1 MLGNLAG
8 ALHLCRPAYTRG
20 TPTPPASAR
29 SNSID
34 SLGANNRVM
43 CRRHSIS
50 RRWGRVVAA
59 TVTGRRG
66 EKGTHGLFC
75 DQPINNL
82 QKSHQTGS
90 QQMRKGSNQTGSQ
103 HMMRGPNQTGPAP
116 SNKSATT

>member
-1 MLGNLAG
+1 MLGNPAG

-34 SLGANNRVM
+34 SLGANNSVM

-66 EKGTHGLFC
+66 RNDTHSPFC
-75 DQPINNL
+75 DQPIINL
-82 QKSHQTGS
+82 QKSRANGPPGPTVC
-90 QQMRKGSNQTGSQ
+90 
-103 HMMRGPNQTGPAP
+103 RGH
-116 SNKSATT
+116 